1 MERLEELMAKRKWRA
16 HSLRT
21 NVAHDNLIEYQGKVK
36 IAKVCSASLNQRN
49 KEPVLYDA
57 IKECAPEWCE
67 GETRIILNKD
77 LTCKRHK
84 DGNEGHSWILW
95 LGDFTGGALIFDDGR
110 KVEEKSVWHKIHGQV
125 HHWNEPHEGT
135 KYAIVLYRSDKTK
148 RPKTNYLQDARR
160 RIKLAKQTSAP
171 GVVEQRAV

>member
-1 MERLEELMAKRKWRA
+1 M
-16 HSLRT
+16 H
-21 NVAHDNLIEYQGKVK
+21 
-36 IAKVCSASLNQRN
+36 
-49 KEPVLYDA
+49 P
-57 IKECAPEWCE
+57 
-67 GETRIILNKD
+67 
-77 LTCKRHK
+77 
-84 DGNEGHSWILW
+84 WILW

-110 KVEEKSVWHKIHGQV
+110 KVEEKNVWHKIHGQV

-160 RIKLAKQTSAP
+160 KKLLEKRNSAQ